1 MSILQTIIMS
11 RLSIAIIV
19 VMFSAGTALA
29 ENEGQDD
36 LDKATELKL
45 TAGTLGDLAEVIRLA
60 ESALEKGL
68 DQDNTQ
74 FAESLLTATLIQ
86 RGMAMSA
93 AIFKSSP
100 PDARWPQFRHVALED
115 LEKAVKLNP
124 KQPQALLLI
133 ARLNMLPEGDAKRAA
148 EAVDKTIE
156 LLADDPEQRARALV
170 LRAGIE
176 DDPAK
181 QLADLDLAH
190 QIAPDN
196 TAVML
201 LRAGIYHELDQPDK
215 AIAELE
221 ELRRLKP
228 KNPLVLMQLGMAYS
242 VEKKSQQAIEAYSAM
257 LVEAPDAWP
266 ALRGRGDAM
275 LNLGRQVEAVA
286 DYEKVLK
293 LRPKDAGTMNNLAW
307 VLATSPDEKLRD
319 GRRAIEMATEACE
332 LTEYKQ
338 AHILSTLAAA
348 YAETG
353 DFDSAVKWVEK
364 GLEVGSEDES
374 LKEPLEK
381 ELEGYRDGKPWRELL
396 AP

>member
-1 MSILQTIIMS
+1 MSFCKQSMS
-11 RLSIAIIV
+11 RLSIAIAV
-19 VMFSAGTALA
+19 VLLAVGSVRA
-29 ENEGQDD
+29 ENEGQED
-36 LDKATELKL
+36 LDKATEVKL
-45 TAGTLGDLAEVIRLA
+45 TAGTLSDLAEVIRLA
-60 ESALEKGL
+60 ESAIEKGL

-74 FAESLLTATLIQ
+74 FAESLLTATLVQ
-86 RGMAMSA
+86 RGMAMSV

-124 KQPQALLLI
+124 KQPQTLLLI

-148 EAVDKTIE
+148 EAVDQTIE
-156 LLADDPEQRARALV
+156 LLADDPQQRARALV

-176 DDPAK
+176 DDPEK

-190 QIAPDN
+190 EIAPDN

-221 ELRRLKP
+221 ELRKRKP
-228 KNPLVLMQLGMAYS
+228 KNPLVLMQLGMAYTI
-242 VEKKSQQAIEAYSAM
+242 EKKCEKAIEAYSAM
-257 LVEAPDAWP
+257 LAEAPDAWP
-266 ALRGRGDAM
+266 ALRGRGDAL
-275 LNLGRQVEAVA
+275 LNLGKQAEAVA

-307 VLATSPDEKLRD
+307 VLATSPDEKLRN
-319 GRRAIEMATEACE
+319 GRRAIEMATKACE

-364 GLEVGSEDES
+364 GLEAVGEDKS
-374 LKEPLEK
+374 LKEPLKK
-381 ELEGYRDGKPWRELL
+381 ELKSYRAGKPWRESL